1 MIAKGEWIAGDNLLT
16 PDSDWLLPM
25 TLAVKVMDIKFAF
38 TILWLTLDFV
48 SLWLYVFT
56 RRPIHSDVV

>member
-1 MIAKGEWIAGDNLLT
+1 MIAIGERIAGDNLLA
-16 PDSDWLLPM
+16 PESDRRLPM
-25 TLAVKVMDIKFAF
+25 TLAEKVLDIRFAF